1 MKRKAGQLPSATLG
15 RAKLL
20 LSRALPGDAKLGG
33 SLALPWAT
41 ASRRRGVTLLE
52 VCVALVVL
60 AAAMTALAQLI
71 AANGRQR
78 RTNDQRLAALQEVAN
93 EAERLATLPWDELSQ
108 DKLTT
113 WQPSQELAAVLP
125 AAQCAVQMSDETG
138 PPRARRITLSVAWTN
153 AVGQGVAPV
162 DLTFWRFAQ
171 EAAP

>member
-1 MKRKAGQLPSATLG
+1 MQIAKRSKP
-15 RAKLL
+15 
-20 LSRALPGDAKLGG
+20 
-33 SLALPWAT
+33 
-41 ASRRRGVTLLE
+41 RRGLTLLE

-60 AAAMTALAQLI
+60 TAAMTALAQLV

-93 EAERLATLPWDELSQ
+93 EAERLATLPWNELTPE
-108 DKLTT
+108 KLTS
-113 WQPSQELAAVLP
+113 WQPSPELTAVLP
-125 AAQCAVQMSDETG
+125 AAQCVVQMSEDTD

-162 DLTFWRFAQ
+162 ELTFWRFAQ